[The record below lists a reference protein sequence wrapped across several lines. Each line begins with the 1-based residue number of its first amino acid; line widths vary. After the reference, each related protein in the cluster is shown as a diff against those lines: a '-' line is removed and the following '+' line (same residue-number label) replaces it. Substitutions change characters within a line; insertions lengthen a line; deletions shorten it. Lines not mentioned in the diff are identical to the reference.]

1 MFCHCSE
8 RKDKTKIYE
17 MNYQANKP
25 VHKPCNCNNSVY
37 ICIST
42 VKKLTLCNN
51 GGHLYL
57 QQQGEGCQSVTD
69 FGLHRASFLRRA
81 IALARHRAP
90 NCCVRRVIFSAPRS

>member
-1 MFCHCSE
+1 
-8 RKDKTKIYE
+8 
-17 MNYQANKP
+17 MNYQANKL

-57 QQQGEGCQSVTD
+57 QQKGEGCQSVTD
-69 FGLHRASFLRRA
+69 FGLHQIPGIASQKFGELNHEIRCFNIRT
-81 IALARHRAP
+81 LEL
-90 NCCVRRVIFSAPRS
+90 S